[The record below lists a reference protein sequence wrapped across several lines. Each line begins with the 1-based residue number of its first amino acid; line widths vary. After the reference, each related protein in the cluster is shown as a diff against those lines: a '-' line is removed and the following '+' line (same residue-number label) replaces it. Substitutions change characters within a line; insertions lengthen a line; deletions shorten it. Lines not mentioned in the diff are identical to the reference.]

1 MKSTL
6 LWNISAAF
14 AGLACCLAVPFSAM
28 AAVPSGTAEGADQTS
43 VYGWVWDSD
52 DYNHIIP
59 VEVSV
64 YPAGSSQVLET
75 GTVKADHYQEKL
87 HESIGDGYHGF
98 SYPVDW
104 SRFDETQLRITA
116 FAVTDTD
123 RVFLGEFTY
132 NKETNTCSAIRD
144 RLSTEQELAGNHE
157 QGPGAA
163 AGSVS
168 QKETE
173 GQKDQES
180 QTKEPPADDK
190 SSRIPKEYEQYG
202 PGFTPPPRTDP
213 RGTSLGMFR
222 TTGYCNCDSCC
233 PGSKLTYS
241 GTVPQAGHTISADIS
256 LFPIGTRLMIDDII
270 YTVEDIGSSV
280 VGNKLDIYYA
290 THEEAEGHG
299 VQEKEVFT
307 VIDLENDGE

>member
-163 AGSVS
+163 AGSV
-168 QKETE
+168 
-173 GQKDQES
+173 
-180 QTKEPPADDK
+180 
-190 SSRIPKEYEQYG
+190 
-202 PGFTPPPRTDP
+202 
-213 RGTSLGMFR
+213 RG
-222 TTGYCNCDSCC
+222 
-233 PGSKLTYS
+233 
-241 GTVPQAGHTISADIS
+241 ISAPAG
-256 LFPIGTRLMIDDII
+256 L
-270 YTVEDIGSSV
+270 
-280 VGNKLDIYYA
+280 
-290 THEEAEGHG
+290 
-299 VQEKEVFT
+299 
-307 VIDLENDGE
+307 

>member
-202 PGFTPPPRTDP
+202 PGFTPPPRT
-213 RGTSLGMFR
+213 
-222 TTGYCNCDSCC
+222 Y
-233 PGSKLTYS
+233 
-241 GTVPQAGHTISADIS
+241 TI
-256 LFPIGTRLMIDDII
+256 
-270 YTVEDIGSSV
+270 
-280 VGNKLDIYYA
+280 
-290 THEEAEGHG
+290 
-299 VQEKEVFT
+299 
-307 VIDLENDGE
+307 

>member
-144 RLSTEQELAGNHE
+144 RLSTEQE
-157 QGPGAA
+157 
-163 AGSVS
+163 
-168 QKETE
+168 
-173 GQKDQES
+173 
-180 QTKEPPADDK
+180 PPADDR